1 MLENPTGGGVK
12 SYGNP
17 DVRGGSSSFGIP
29 SGRGG
34 GVKETC
40 IPSWRCGFF
49 LDKCS
54 HQSVIPWFSIFTP
67 VSASVSFSF
76 GALRMWPSSSSVT
89 KKTTTSIYQERNI
102 HLGGNRSLS
111 MEFLLKFQDAQT
123 CLRDVPPSAS
133 GKFKVTIHC
142 FFLSTSSKAN
152 QSDWIWM
159 TTWWASW
166 ELNSWKWT
174 KLHVA

>member
-29 SGRGG
+29 SGRGGG

-142 FFLSTSSKAN
+142 FFCQLQARQTSPTEYEWPHDEQVEN
-152 QSDWIWM
+152 WI
-159 TTWWASW
+159 AESG
-166 ELNSWKWT
+166 LNCT
-174 KLHVA
+174 